1 VGFGHAMYTIL
12 GLVVVFAGIFGGYVW
27 AGGPLHV
34 LVQPAELAII
44 GGASFGTLLIAAP
57 GRMRYRL
64 LGAIRKAF
72 NDSAPTKAEYLELI
86 KLQYEVFSFMRKH
99 GAVALDDHLTD
110 LRTSSIFRKYPS
122 FLRRPDAVD
131 FFRDALK
138 QIVNGTASA
147 EELDILLDGE
157 IETHH
162 EEASIPISLIQRTGD
177 ALPGLGIVAAVLG
190 IVITMGSLDAGPEQ
204 IGQNVG
210 AALVGTFLGI
220 LLCYGIFQPV
230 ATNIELQ
237 ELANARYLRCIKEGV
252 VAALKGT
259 APIVAVEF
267 ARKAIFSDERP
278 STDETDAACRAVK
291 GAAEVVPARGAA

>member
-1 VGFGHAMYTIL
+1 MFTFL
-12 GLVVVFAGIFGGYVW
+12 GLTLVFVGILGGYVW

-44 GGASFGTLLIAAP
+44 GGAAFGMLLVAAP
-57 GRMRYRL
+57 GRMRGRL
-64 LGAIRKAF
+64 VSGLFRAF
-72 NDSAPTKAEYLELI
+72 NDTAPTQRDYLELI
-86 KLQYEVFSFMRKH
+86 KLQYEVFTFIRRH
-99 GAVALDDHLTD
+99 GAVALDDHLID
-110 LRTSSIFRKYPS
+110 MGASSIFRKYPS
-122 FLRRPDAVD
+122 FLRRPYAVD

-138 QIVNGTASA
+138 QVVNGTATA
-147 EELDILLDGE
+147 EELDVLLDAE

-162 EEASIPISLIQRTGD
+162 EEKAIPVALTQRTGD

-204 IGQNVG
+204 IGHNVG

-220 LLCYGIFQPV
+220 LLCYGVFQPV

-237 ELANARYLRCIKEGV
+237 ELANGRYLCCIKEGT

-278 STDETDAACRAVK
+278 STEQTDAACREVK
-291 GAAEVVPARGAA
+291 AALG